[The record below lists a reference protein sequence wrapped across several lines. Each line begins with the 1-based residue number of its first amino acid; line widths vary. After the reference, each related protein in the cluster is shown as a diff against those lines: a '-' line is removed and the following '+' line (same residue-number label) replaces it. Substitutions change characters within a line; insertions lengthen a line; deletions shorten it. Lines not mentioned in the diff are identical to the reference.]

1 VEKFLKTFKTAK
13 INTPIYGHQNQF
25 LQDMDWTGDGYF
37 LWIKLWI
44 DYPKSFHRVGRFP

>member
-1 VEKFLKTFKTAK
+1 MDAQKQ
-13 INTPIYGHQNQF
+13 I

-44 DYPKSFHRVGRFP
+44 GYPNSFHSVSRFR